1 MSFLFDKSPLP
12 VSQYGH
18 QIEPKTLAR
27 REDPATSKMA
37 AEQKS
42 CGLSEVQ
49 ALFVSTLRK
58 SHIPLTANEVAENA
72 IPIEDVTKIRQV
84 MAKRETLRKR
94 AGELDQWIKKCDARV
109 CRVTGKMATTYEVK

>member
-27 REDPATSKMA
+27 RDDPATSKLA
-37 AEQKS
+37 AEDQAS
-42 CGLSEVQ
+42 GLSDVQ
-49 ALFVSTLRK
+49 ALFVATLRQ
-58 SHIPLTANEVAENA
+58 SPIPLTANEVAENA

-84 MAKRETLRKR
+84 MAKRETMRKR
-94 AGELDQWIKKCDARV
+94 AGELDRWIRKCDARV
-109 CRVTGKMATTYEVK
+109 CRVTGKMAMTYEVK